1 MLLSPKR
8 KEGMNMRTIMMLG
21 MVLAVGSFA
30 LIGFVPIEADAAQV
44 AIHSGGV
51 KDQVTT
57 INTGDEVTWVNA
69 AGSHVIHLDF
79 ESPPETH
86 PYHMLFTTSTTLQFS
101 RPGTYPYTVYIGA
114 QALAHRGKIVVK

>member
-1 MLLSPKR
+1 MR
-8 KEGMNMRTIMMLG
+8 KLVMLG

-30 LIGFVPIEADAAQV
+30 LIGFVPVGADAAQV
-44 AIHSGGV
+44 AIHSGGL

-57 INTGDEVTWVNA
+57 VSSGDEVTWINA
-69 AGSHVIHLDF
+69 SGTPVIHLDF

-101 RPGTYPYTVYIGA
+101 RPGTYPYTVYVGT

>member
-1 MLLSPKR
+1 MPLSPKR
-8 KEGMNMRTIMMLG
+8 KEGTTMRTIVMLG
-21 MVLAVGSFA
+21 IALAVGSFA
-30 LIGFVPIEADAAQV
+30 LPGAVSVEADTAQV
-44 AIHSGGV
+44 AIHTGGV

-57 INTGDEVTWVNA
+57 IRTGDEVTWINA
-69 AGSHVIHLDF
+69 SGTPVIHLDF

-101 RPGTYPYTVYIGA
+101 RPGTYPYTVYIGG